1 MGIVCKKP
9 AHVPIETELYT
20 IGYEGINIDD
30 FIKQLKTS
38 GVSKLID
45 VRDIPF
51 SRKKGFSKEVLKETL
66 EDNNIKYFHFK
77 PLGSPA
83 SLRSKLKEDG
93 DYDYFFRTYNKY
105 LSQHIDAIKEVIK
118 IISENVGC
126 LMCFEKDHT
135 KCHRSVVADIIEEYS
150 GNKLKIRHIF

>member
-9 AHVPIETELYT
+9 AHIPIETELYT

-93 DYDYFFRTYNKY
+93 G
-105 LSQHIDAIKEVIK
+105 L
-118 IISENVGC
+118 
-126 LMCFEKDHT
+126 
-135 KCHRSVVADIIEEYS
+135 
-150 GNKLKIRHIF
+150 